1 MRFNGDEIE
10 FGFAPP
16 GIAMKY
22 NIFGPNDLQRNI
34 GLKPRSL
41 FLLVFFFQLT
51 ETIDYEIP
59 FPRVNFR

>member
-16 GIAMKY
+16 SIAMKY
-22 NIFGPNDLQRNI
+22 NIVGPNDLLRNI

-41 FLLVFFFQLT
+41 FLLVFFS
-51 ETIDYEIP
+51 
-59 FPRVNFR
+59 VNRDD